1 MKATNLVIF
10 KSESIEEPYYRL
22 MIEGIGYVE
31 IVRIEAKKFKNKLKY
46 QETRIYKKD
55 GFIAR
60 DYKII

>member
-10 KSESIEEPYYRL
+10 KSESIKEPYYRL

-31 IVRIEAKKFKNKLKY
+31 IVRNEAKKFKNKLKY
-46 QETRIYKKD
+46 QETRINKS

>member
-31 IVRIEAKKFKNKLKY
+31 IVRIEAKNLK
-46 QETRIYKKD
+46 IN
-55 GFIAR
+55 
-60 DYKII
+60 